1 MKSMTPQAKIGT
13 ALMAFVL
20 ALAIFGS
27 AFVYTQALK
36 AKESAATSSSVPKAT
51 ARPAPYR

>member
-1 MKSMTPQAKIGT
+1 MTPQAKIGT